1 MTEEGRKRAET
12 IIRDRFTVAKNII
25 CEEDNQKKTFADGY
39 FKGWLDATLII
50 LNAIDR
56 EDVLLPPKEKEE
68 TISETEENG
77 PVKRLLSLFRFF

>member
-1 MTEEGRKRAET
+1 MTEEGKKRAET
-12 IIRDRFTVAKNII
+12 VIRDRFTVAKNIVGD
-25 CEEDNQKKTFADGY
+25 EENQKKSFADGY

-56 EDVLLPPKEKEE
+56 EDVLLPPKEKGEP
-68 TISETEENG
+68 ISETEENG